1 MIKARRMNHDHIFSQ
16 MPSSTIETRSLPDLC
31 PEVENTKKKFA
42 TLEITC
48 EEVETQNILTKK
60 ENTDRVVHTSVPS
73 SPIKLNV
80 GITTNI
86 LQKNDIDDSESIYK
100 STNKFSTQNRF
111 NEFTDISLSNSSD
124 EEKSPKEE
132 IGFRRDS
139 IVDSVFNWMS
149 PAIDISPENKVVTNK
164 SFPKKA
170 PTSFKLNTFIKNKIF
185 KTKTI
190 EPLST
195 TALILEDRPRNLP
208 KKPLL
213 ESEKHKI
220 EYERMVALARKNE
233 IKEVEQRQK
242 KLKEQIKQEES
253 IAQTGVYWQNE
264 ILPNWSQLYQTTKV
278 KLLWWK
284 GLPPSVRGNVWR
296 LTIGNDLNITNDLY
310 DIMVSRSRE
319 KLKIL
324 NKSSNES
331 GIKADSKCQVF
342 DRENT
347 VELIRLDVSRTFPK
361 LCIFQKGGPYYDV
374 LHDILGAYVCYRP
387 DVGYV
392 QGMSFIA
399 GMLLLNMEP
408 FQVFK
413 TFANLLNRPCQQAF
427 YRLNEEM
434 MKCYFATF
442 EIFFEENIPQLFA
455 HFKHNNLTPDMYLID
470 WIFTMFSKSLSLDTT
485 SRIWDVYCRDGEEFL
500 FKTAI
505 GLLRQHQSQLLC
517 MDFIQAAQFLV
528 RMPPSCNSDDT
539 ILFHNINQ
547 IYMTTSRNNKNWGD
561 VFSLMTSS
569 QKPFKS
575 SLR

>member
-1 MIKARRMNHDHIFSQ
+1 MIKARRMNHDHLFNQIP
-16 MPSSTIETRSLPDLC
+16 PSTVQTRSLPDLC
-31 PEVENTKKKFA
+31 PELENTKKQFA
-42 TLEITC
+42 TLQITC
-48 EEVETQNILTKK
+48 EEVENQNNVTKN
-60 ENTDRVVHTSVPS
+60 ENTNRVLHSSVPS
-73 SPIKLNV
+73 SPVKLKFGMTTDAINKNKTHDTEN
-80 GITTNI
+80 GKSSTNI
-86 LQKNDIDDSESIYK
+86 
-100 STNKFSTQNRF
+100 FSTQDKF
-111 NEFTDISLSNSSD
+111 KEFTDISLSNSSD
-124 EEKSPKEE
+124 EEKNPQQEVNL
-132 IGFRRDS
+132 RRDS
-139 IVDSVFNWMS
+139 IVDSVFKWMS
-149 PAIDISPENKVVTNK
+149 PTTDISLENKVSTNTD
-164 SFPKKA
+164 FPKKA

-185 KTKTI
+185 KAKTF

-208 KKPLL
+208 KKPVL

-220 EYERMVALARKNE
+220 EYERMVELARKNE
-233 IKEVEQRQK
+233 IKEVEKRQK

-253 IAQTGVYWQNE
+253 IAQIGVYWQNE
-264 ILPNWSQLYQTTKV
+264 ILPNWSQLNQSTKV

-284 GLPPSVRGNVWR
+284 GLPPSVRGKVWR
-296 LTIGNDLNITNDLY
+296 ITIGNDLNITNDLY

-324 NKSSNES
+324 DNSSYES
-331 GIKADSKCQVF
+331 EITTDSKCQVV

-361 LCIFQKGGPYYDV
+361 LCIFQKGGPYHDV

-399 GMLLLNMEP
+399 GMLLLNMDA
-408 FQVFK
+408 FQVFT
-413 TFANLLNRPCQQAF
+413 TFANLLNRPCQLAF

-442 EIFFEENIPQLFA
+442 EVFFEENIPQLFA

-505 GLLRQHQSQLLC
+505 GLLRQHKSQLLR

-528 RMPPSCNSDDT
+528 RMPSSCNSDDVA
-539 ILFHNINQ
+539 LFRNINQ
-547 IYMTTSRNNKNWGD
+547 VHMTISRNNKNWSD
-561 VFSLMTSS
+561 VFNLMTSS
-569 QKPFKS
+569 QQPSKNSP
-575 SLR
+575 R